1 MGLQQSSVIG
11 DKMYHVEVGRRAR
24 CQRLLALANYGKFVV
39 STSGI
44 QVVAKFHDAYS
55 KETLILDNVWECECV
70 FFEKYSRKILYSVEL
85 VVVAADFC
93 FDFLFARP
101 RCCKKPLP
109 CISSFASVA
118 NVVSSG
124 A

>member
-1 MGLQQSSVIG
+1 MQQSFIIS
-11 DKMYHVEVGRRAR
+11 DKLYDVEVGRRAR
-24 CQRLLALANYGKFVV
+24 CQSPLALADYGKFVV
-39 STSGI
+39 STPGI
-44 QVVAKFHDAYS
+44 QVVAKCHNVYS
-55 KETLILDNVWECECV
+55 TATLILDKVWECECV
-70 FFEKYSRKILYSVEL
+70 FFEKYSRKLLYSVEL
-85 VVVAADFC
+85 VVVVADFC